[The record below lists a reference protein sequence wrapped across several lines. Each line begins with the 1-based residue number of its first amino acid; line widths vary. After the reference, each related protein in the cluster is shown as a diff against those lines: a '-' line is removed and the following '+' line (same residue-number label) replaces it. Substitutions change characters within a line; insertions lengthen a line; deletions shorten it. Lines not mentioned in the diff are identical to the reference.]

1 MRWTRVRE
9 TLTADHS
16 LQPIDRAL
24 HELSRV
30 LLSTTTVDEVANQ
43 SPQAIAN
50 VLAPSIECRID
61 VFDGSP
67 PTSFSEA
74 DSGQARLCIP
84 LRSNERLLG
93 AIIVEA
99 PQDILEDEL
108 ELDCDLISL
117 VSELLS
123 TAIEA
128 RMRTAREHTTLL
140 KEAANLKLDAI
151 SMLSH
156 EMRTPLASIKGYA
169 TALLL
174 EDTDWDAET
183 RNEFLQ
189 TIDEES
195 DRLSRLIEGILE
207 SASIDANSLR
217 IDLEPVLLPQ
227 IARGVVDRIAIQSD
241 IHQFVVMFPPSF
253 PIVEA
258 DAGRI
263 EQVLTNLI
271 DNAVKYSPEGGL
283 IVVRGDVRS
292 HEVVISVV
300 DQGTGIEPEDLNK
313 LFDRFFRASSGRR
326 RVSGTGLGLPISS
339 SIVRAHGG
347 RIWAESTVGRGTTL
361 SFTIPHPRAQ
371 R

>member
-1 MRWTRVRE
+1 M
-9 TLTADHS
+9 
-16 LQPIDRAL
+16 
-24 HELSRV
+24 V
-30 LLSTTTVDEVANQ
+30 LLAATTVDDVVTHAPEAVAKALGA
-43 SPQAIAN
+43 SRG
-50 VLAPSIECRID
+50 CRID
-61 VFDGSP
+61 LFDGSRM
-67 PTSFSEA
+67 SAGFGA
-74 DSGQARLCIP
+74 DHEQEWLCIP
-84 LRSNERLLG
+84 LRCEGQLVGSVVVRDAL
-93 AIIVEA
+93 EA
-99 PQDILEDEL
+99 PELVDEAVVA
-108 ELDCDLISL
+108 
-117 VSELLS
+117 VSKLLS

-128 RMRTAREHTTLL
+128 RMRATREHEALL
-140 KEAANLKLDAI
+140 KEAANLTLDAI

-174 EDTDWDAET
+174 EETDWDSGT
-183 RNEFLQ
+183 HNEFLQ
-189 TIDEES
+189 IIDEES

-217 IDLEPVLLPQ
+217 IELEPVLLPH
-227 IARGVVDRIAIQSD
+227 IARRVVDRIAIQSD

-271 DNAVKYSPEGGL
+271 DNAVKYSPGGGL
-283 IVVRGDVRS
+283 TVVRGDIRPD
-292 HEVVISVV
+292 EVVISVV
-300 DQGTGIEPEDLNK
+300 DQGAGIEPEDLNK
-313 LFDRFFRASSGRR
+313 LFDRFFRASSDRR
-326 RVSGTGLGLPISS
+326 RVAGTGLGLPISN

-347 RIWAESTVGRGTTL
+347 RIWAESTVGRGSTL